1 MDDKN
6 RTNFGEQTT
15 TDDVIAGIDLHGST
29 AVVTG
34 ASTGLGLE
42 TARALA
48 SVGAH
53 VVLAVRDR
61 AKGTAALA
69 AIRATEPGALVEFGI
84 LDLASLA
91 SVRAFADDVRQRV
104 ATIDILVN
112 NAGVMYTPFERT
124 ADGFEMQ
131 FGTNHLGHFLL
142 TNLLLPPV
150 LAAAPARIVNLSSGG
165 HRGSDIIWDDPNY
178 ERRPY
183 DKFEAYG
190 QSKTAN
196 ILFTVEL
203 DRRFMSQGVRSY
215 AVHPGMI
222 ATELSRHMTRDDM
235 QELRARARSAPT
247 RPGQPGGLPPLKTI
261 PAGAAT
267 SVWAATAPELAA
279 TGGVYLADCQIA
291 EASEYALSD
300 ASASRLWAMSEDL
313 VGQHFDR

>member
-61 AKGTAALA
+61 AKGTAAVA
-69 AIRATEPGALVEFGI
+69 AIRETEPGASVEFGI